1 MKKLVVWILA
11 ACLVLT
17 GAAWVASAS
26 WSGMEQRF
34 EALEPPAPSPTQV
47 HWAEVETQELKDW
60 IHGQGVARAVRR
72 RHLTFEVPGR
82 VVELGHAVREGARV
96 SGPEDG
102 QKGQL
107 IARLDDADHIEALR
121 IADTGLT
128 QAERNVDMAKAQ
140 LRQSQSTEKLW
151 RTRLERAQAL
161 LDKKVISQQKF
172 DEATAELEVAIANVA
187 ASEAQVVAREA
198 GVLAAQNEVS
208 RARRNLE
215 RAKIYAPWDGVI
227 ARLNIRE
234 GKYVLPEEMS
244 SRSEADMTAT
254 FPVTLLDTSAFKI
267 EVEVPMHRRNNLQ
280 EGSPAQILRDGEV
293 EPLTAH
299 IHAVAPILSPN
310 SRTVRVTLRTDDN
323 DPGLIDGEL
332 VRAKILRVSRQVQAI
347 PVEAL
352 LYHDNQAKV
361 LIVDR
366 NTRTVDERLV
376 STGIREDTMIE
387 AVDGLQPGDV
397 IVTEGRHRLLPGDQV
412 ELLNLEATQ

>member
-1 MKKLVVWILA
+1 MKKLFVWIVVI
-11 ACLVLT
+11 CVGLT
-17 GAAWVASAS
+17 GASWVAYAS
-26 WSGMEQRF
+26 WIDMEERF
-34 EALEPPAPSPTQV
+34 MALEPPAPSPTQV
-47 HWAEVETQELKDW
+47 HWAEVEQQELHDW

-82 VVELGHAVREGARV
+82 VVELDETVREGARV
-96 SGPEDG
+96 SGPVDG
-102 QKGQL
+102 GKGQL
-107 IARLDDADHIEALR
+107 IARLDDADHIEAVR

-151 RTRLERAQAL
+151 RTRLDRAQAL

-198 GVLAAQNEVS
+198 GVLAARNEVS
-208 RARRNLE
+208 RATRNLE

-267 EVEVPMHRRNNLQ
+267 EVEVPMHRRDELQ
-280 EGSPAQILRDGEV
+280 EGSPAQILRDGDA
-293 EPLTAH
+293 EPLMAH

-310 SRTVRVTLRTDDN
+310 SRTVRVTLHTDDS
-323 DPGLIDGEL
+323 DPSLIDGEL
-332 VRAKILRVSRQVQAI
+332 VRVKILRVAQEVPAI

-352 LYHDNQAKV
+352 LYQDNQAKV
-361 LIVDR
+361 LVVDPE
-366 NTRTVDERLV
+366 TWVVDERLLT
-376 STGIREDTMIE
+376 TGIREDTVIE
-387 AVDGLQPGDV
+387 VSEGLLPGELV
-397 IVTEGRHRLLPGDQV
+397 VTEGRHRLLAGDQV
-412 ELLNLEATQ
+412 ELLNFEATQ